1 MKHLLLLFSI
11 LLFVGSCSDE
21 VESIKTENEN
31 SEYVTVNIS
40 MGGEILDIAEE
51 PMTKT
56 LTKND
61 LTGVQIYYINER
73 GERIPHAWGLFDD
86 VSDMSVKLQKG
97 YEYLIE
103 AASVINGKNII
114 FKIEDFNYGTPFSL
128 LTPGVW
134 DPASAYN
141 AMNISSTTYFSELI
155 SSYCDIKSEGDELN
169 LHAYSMADKFYGQE
183 SIIAQEG
190 ATIELNMGR
199 VSFGLQ
205 IMPDNLNG
213 GALIVEAERM
223 PNIFINDGESF
234 DEIFTIPIDLGF
246 NFWEME
252 DYEQSNTLNFYYQS
266 PTGEKTLL
274 DSERIT
280 FRRNKKTVITV
291 NIPEDAPQEEN
302 NSALK
307 LTIEDGEMEEAYQY
321 EITR

>member
-51 PMTKT
+51 PMTKA

-86 VSDMSVKLQKG
+86 VSNMSVKLQKG
-97 YEYLIE
+97 RNYIVE
-103 AASVINGKNII
+103 ATSVINGTNII
-114 FKIEDFNYGTPFSL
+114 SKLDGNGYGGGEYVSVNNTLNVTSTSYL
-128 LTPGVW
+128 YGL
-134 DPASAYN
+134 AN
-141 AMNISSTTYFSELI
+141 SS
-155 SSYCDIKSEGDELN
+155 CDIIGEGQGYYE
-169 LHAYSMADKFYGQE
+169 YSMADKFYGQE
-183 SIIAQEG
+183 NITAQEE
-190 ATIELNMGR
+190 ATIEVNMGR

-205 IMPDNLNG
+205 IIPKNLKG

-223 PNIFINDGESF
+223 PNIIINDGESF
-234 DEIFTIPIDLGF
+234 DEIFTIPVDLGF

-280 FRRNKKTVITV
+280 FRRNKKTIITV

-307 LTIEDGEMEEAYQY
+307 LTIEDGEMEEVYQY
-321 EITR
+321 EIKE